1 MKKAKGKQGGG
12 NANNAGRQL
21 QTSTRLPVWPSDPA
35 DQGRGRMRLL
45 LLVSRLEH
53 QQDKKLSI
61 PNLLSLWDSENFNHS
76 FPNLFPVSF

>member
-1 MKKAKGKQGGG
+1 MKKTKGKQGGG
-12 NANNAGRQL
+12 NANNAGQHL
-21 QTSTRLPVWPSDPA
+21 QTSTRLPVWPA
-35 DQGRGRMRLL
+35 DQGSGRMRLL